1 MKDQLNNYFQR
12 YITLTEEEFLD
23 IWSYFDSKIYQP
35 KAFILSKGQVCRYK
49 YFIIEGLVRA
59 YYIDNEEKEKITQFA
74 LENWWFTQMESFI
87 KGTPSNLWY
96 QAIEKTTVLRIH
108 KDQLDKLY
116 KQHPKLERFFRII
129 NENMLIAI
137 QRRSDFF
144 MQMSSKERYYH
155 FVERLPHFA
164 QRVPQYMIASYLD
177 ISPEHLS
184 TIRKPS

>member
-1 MKDQLNNYFQR
+1 MKMKDQLNNYFQR

-59 YYIDNEEKEKITQFA
+59 YYIDNEENEKITQFA

-96 QAIEKTTVLRIH
+96 QAIDKTTVLRIH
-108 KDQLDKLY
+108 KGY
-116 KQHPKLERFFRII
+116 RNI
-129 NENMLIAI
+129 
-137 QRRSDFF
+137 
-144 MQMSSKERYYH
+144 
-155 FVERLPHFA
+155 
-164 QRVPQYMIASYLD
+164 
-177 ISPEHLS
+177 
-184 TIRKPS
+184 